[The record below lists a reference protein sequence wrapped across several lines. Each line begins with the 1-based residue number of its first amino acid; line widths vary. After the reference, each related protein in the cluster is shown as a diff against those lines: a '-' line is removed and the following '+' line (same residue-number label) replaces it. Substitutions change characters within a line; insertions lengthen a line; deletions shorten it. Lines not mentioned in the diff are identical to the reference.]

1 MAKFSTELPL
11 DLIEQFKSLA
21 DGGAEKML
29 GEMVDAGAEV
39 VEKNIRKNMKKAFK
53 NPSRLEKCLRITK
66 VYKTPY
72 DDGVNKKVAF
82 YGYLEGTEGTVTKK
96 TVTRIYKERYTKGKG
111 KVGKLVGQNIG
122 RAGTTATKTYSH
134 NYGVPAP
141 LVAMARE
148 YGTSSGEKKKP
159 FVRPAFKKA
168 EIENAMLKV
177 QEKYIHNE

>member
-1 MAKFSTELPL
+1 MAKFSNELPL
-11 DLIEQFKSLA
+11 DLIEQFKKLA
-21 DGGAEKML
+21 DGDAEKML

-39 VEKNIRKNMKKAFK
+39 VEKNIRKNMQKAFK
-53 NPSRLEKCLRITK
+53 NPSRLEKCLRVTK

-82 YGYLEGTEGTVTKK
+82 YGYLEGTEGKTTKRTVVK
-96 TVTRIYKERYTKGKG
+96 TYGKLNSKGKIIWQNKG
-111 KVGKLVGQNIG
+111 RVGQ
-122 RAGTTATKTYSH
+122 TSVKTYSH

-168 EIENAMLKV
+168 EITSAMLKV
-177 QEKYIHNE
+177 QEKYIHDE